1 MFFTNEQEFEKAIV
15 NSLQEYGWKG
25 FVGSENLS
33 KNYDI
38 VLNNVTETQL
48 IQNWKNILFENN
60 KDILN
65 GIALSD
71 EEMEQVLNEVKKC
84 NTFVDSNVLIT
95 GEFIG
100 ITRTNELDQDKIG
113 KQVQLRIF
121 YRRDIKAGNNIYQ
134 IARQVSTNTID
145 GEKRADL
152 MLLFNGM
159 PLIHIELKNTN
170 TDLQKAIIQIQNY
183 SRLGFYKGIFKLVQ
197 VIVAM
202 KPNEMVYM
210 PNVNS
215 YQDIVEDKFL
225 KWTDSNN
232 NLVSQWQELIKQFL
246 SIPAA
251 HRMVSDYT
259 IADSSDNNLKIL
271 RSYQVHAVNKIQ
283 DKFFKSEFFKEK
295 SKKSV
300 KGGHIWHSTGSG
312 KTLTSFK
319 LATLLLEWDQ
329 ADIVLFVV
337 DRIELGIQTKNAFKY
352 FNSSSRIDVCE
363 VTSTNDLVKQ
373 LISDSIKQKLIIT
386 SIHKQ
391 SRVKEENYE
400 NALNKISKKRI
411 VFIFDEAH
419 RTTFGEMYK
428 NITENIPNSVMFG
441 FTGTP
446 IRKENAKNYLTTQEN
461 FGELLHKYTMKEAI
475 NDRKV
480 LSFNCEYRYIE
491 KVLLPFIDELKHYNV
506 KENFYSE
513 KALNDLEKIKNS
525 FHDKNKHILR
535 FEKELF
541 TLISNQKQQQIKQEI
556 VNDILNR
563 WNNKSSNKK
572 FSAILATSSIKDA
585 IEYFDVF
592 DKEIKNRN
600 FNLKF
605 SALFDPSI
613 DITEEST
620 DVSKGLAKSEAVK
633 KIITKYNKDFNTNF
647 NIENPKDH
655 ISFKEDLQRRLAQ
668 KEPYINIDNEKK
680 LDLLI
685 VVNQLLTGYDS
696 KYINTVYFDKTLE
709 YEHLI
714 QAISRTNRTVKSSN
728 KPYGNV
734 IFYRQPSLMRW
745 NMDEALELYAGV
757 DPAMAEPKN
766 LDVFCSR
773 IDKAFNE
780 IKEIFKFWNY
790 PEFEAVPD
798 QENISEDD
806 AKRLLQHYQEL
817 RKNLN
822 SAMILDFN
830 WEDEPR
836 KISMSRDE
844 FQLINIR
851 IKEID
856 FTKFDSLSPK
866 PGGEIDIIIQLANV
880 DNSSWFIYVDDK
892 YIRSLIIEIRNI
904 NNTLK
909 NKKNDQEITVL
920 KTRNDEL
927 KKKLLKE
934 IYKFPKQYQHF
945 AEEGV
950 RSIISSMNIRDINE
964 FSLWQY
970 VRRQVNKE
978 NEKQIKDFAEKMN
991 LDITELKKI
1000 INSDDIINANG
1011 RLDNLCKDKLT
1022 NEVKTFLS
1030 TEFNITLF
1038 KVKQINY
1045 INYVKEFII
1054 SQRKKAKIFI

>member
-1 MFFTNEQEFEKAIV
+1 MFFANEQEFEKAIV

-25 FVGSENLS
+25 FIDPKNLS

-38 VLNNVTETQL
+38 VLNNVTEDQL

-65 GIALSD
+65 GISLSD
-71 EEMEQVLNEVKKC
+71 DEMEQVLNQIKKC

-100 ITRTNELDQDKIG
+100 ITRTNKLDEDKLG
-113 KQVQLRIF
+113 KEVNLRIF
-121 YRRDIKAGNNIYQ
+121 YRHDINAGNNVYQ
-134 IARQVSTNTID
+134 IARQVSTDTID

-170 TDLQKAIIQIQNY
+170 TDLQKAIFQIQNY
-183 SRLGFYKGIFKLVQ
+183 SKLGFYKGIFKLVQ

-210 PNVNS
+210 PNVNN
-215 YQDIVEDKFL
+215 YKDIVEDKFL
-225 KWTDSNN
+225 KWTDVDNN
-232 NLVSQWQELIKQFL
+232 PITHWLDLIKQFL

-251 HRMVSDYT
+251 HRMISDYT
-259 IADSSDNNLKIL
+259 IADSSDNNLKVL

-283 DKFFKSEFFKEK
+283 DKFFKGEFFKEK
-295 SKKSV
+295 SLKSV

-319 LATLLLEWDQ
+319 LATLLLEWNQ
-329 ADIVLFVV
+329 ADVVLFVV
-337 DRIELGIQTKNAFKY
+337 DRIELGIQTKNAFKH
-352 FNSSSRIDVCE
+352 FNSSSEIDVCE

-373 LISDSIKQKLIIT
+373 LTTESVKQKLIIT

-391 SRVKEENYE
+391 SRVDKENYE
-400 NALNKISKKRI
+400 KALNKISKKRI

-428 NITENIPNSVMFG
+428 NITENIYNSVMFG

-446 IRKENAKNYLTTQEN
+446 IRKENAKNDLTTQEN
-461 FGELLHKYTMKEAI
+461 FGELLHKYTMKEGI
-475 NDRKV
+475 NDKKV

-491 KVLLPFIDELKHYNV
+491 KVLLPFIDELKHYEKTN
-506 KENFYSE
+506 NSYSE
-513 KALNDLEKIKNS
+513 YAWNDLEKIKNS
-525 FHDKNKHILR
+525 FHDKNKHILK
-535 FEKELF
+535 FEKDLF
-541 TLISNQKQQQIKQEI
+541 TLINNQEQQQLKQEV

-563 WNNKSSNKK
+563 WNNKSSNRK

-585 IEYFDVF
+585 IEYFDF
-592 DKEIKNRN
+592 FESETKNRK
-600 FNLKF
+600 FDLKF

-620 DVSKGLAKSEAVK
+620 DVSKGLAKSDAVK
-633 KIITKYNKDFNTNF
+633 RIITKYNKDFNTNF
-647 NIENPKDH
+647 NIENQKDH
-655 ISFKEDLQRRLAQ
+655 VIFKEDIQRRLAQ
-668 KEPYINIDNEKK
+668 KDPYINIDNEKK

-685 VVNQLLTGYDS
+685 VVNQLLTGFDS

-714 QAISRTNRTVKSSN
+714 QAISRTNRTIKSSN

-757 DPAMAEPKN
+757 DPAMAEPKS
-766 LDVFCSR
+766 LEMFCSR
-773 IDKAFNE
+773 VDKSFNE
-780 IKEIFKFWNY
+780 IKEIFKSWNY
-790 PEFEAVPD
+790 PEFETIPD

-806 AKRLLQHYQEL
+806 AKKLLHHYQEL

-822 SAMILDFN
+822 CAQILDFK
-830 WEDEPR
+830 WEDEPK
-836 KISMSRDE
+836 KISMTKDE
-844 FQLINIR
+844 FQLINTR
-851 IKEID
+851 MKEID
-856 FTKFDSLSPK
+856 FTKFDSVSPK
-866 PGGEIDIIIQLANV
+866 PGQVDILIELANV

-892 YIRSLIIEIRNI
+892 YIRSLAIEIRDI

-909 NKKNDQEITVL
+909 FETDNQEITQLQTRRDKL
-920 KTRNDEL
+920 KE
-927 KKKLLKE
+927 KLLKE
-934 IYKFPKQYQHF
+934 VYKFPKQYQDF
-945 AEEGV
+945 AKKGV
-950 RSIISSMNIRDINE
+950 HLLISSNSVYDVNE

-970 VRRQVNKE
+970 VRQEVNKE
-978 NEKQIKDFAEKMN
+978 NEQQIQNFAEKMN
-991 LDITELKKI
+991 LDITELKNI
-1000 INSDDIINANG
+1000 INSDDNINSNG

-1022 NEVKTFLS
+1022 DQVKRILS
-1030 TEFNITLF
+1030 NEFNTPLF
-1038 KVKQINY
+1038 KIKQIKFRK
-1045 INYVKEFII
+1045 YVKDFIEQ
-1054 SQRKKAKIFI
+1054 QRKKSKILI